1 MAGRALVV
9 GATGIVLLALGSS
22 LAHMMAQAQA
32 APTLKVDPSSGGVG
46 TTVQIAGR
54 GFCGSPACSSVQVSF
69 AGIVVADGIGA
80 GSDGSFALS
89 VTVPGGIPPGEKAV
103 AATQTNAPGQQRV
116 AITTFQ
122 VTLGGATATASPT
135 GTATPTGTV
144 TPTGTGS
151 PTTPTSSATTVIVS
165 PVAGGGGSSTGLTL
179 AMVLAAGV
187 FLTALMGMAYV
198 LWRSREVPVPPPPP
212 LGPIVP
218 HEEALAVTAT
228 HEPPESES
236 PVPSSEPS
244 RPPEPTERREPPEP
258 SPPPEGS
265 GEGQTTG

>member
-1 MAGRALVV
+1 MI

-22 LAHMMAQAQA
+22 LGPMMAQAQA

-46 TTVQIAGR
+46 TTVRIAGR

-69 AGIVVADGIGA
+69 AGIVVADGIGV

-89 VTVPGGIPPGEKAV
+89 VPVPGGIPPGEKAV

-122 VTLGGATATASPT
+122 VTLGGATASPT
-135 GTATPTGTV
+135 GTA

-151 PTTPTSSATTVIVS
+151 PTTPTSSVTTVIVS

-198 LWRSREVPVPPPPP
+198 LWRSREIPVPPPPP

-218 HEEALAVTAT
+218 DEEALAVTAT
-228 HEPPESES
+228 HERPESES

-244 RPPEPTERREPPEP
+244 EPPERPKSPEP
-258 SPPPEGS
+258 SPPSEGS

>member
-1 MAGRALVV
+1 MAGRALVI
-9 GATGIVLLALGSS
+9 GATGMVLLTLGSS
-22 LAHMMAQAQA
+22 LGPMMAQAQA

-46 TTVQIAGR
+46 TTVRIAGR

-89 VTVPGGIPPGEKAV
+89 VPVPGGIPPGEKAV

-122 VTLGGATATASPT
+122 VTLGGAIASPT
-135 GTATPTGTV
+135 GTATSTGTVIPTGTV
-144 TPTGTGS
+144 S
-151 PTTPTSSATTVIVS
+151 PTIPTSSATTVIVS
-165 PVAGGGGSSTGLTL
+165 PVAGGEGSSTGLTL

-187 FLTALMGMAYV
+187 FLTSLMGMAYV

-212 LGPIVP
+212 LGPILP
-218 HEEALAVTAT
+218 PEEVVTAT
-228 HEPPESES
+228 HERPDSES

-244 RPPEPTERREPPEP
+244 EPLEPPESPKSPEP
-258 SPPPEGS
+258 SPPSGGS
-265 GEGQTTG
+265 GEGQTAG